1 MSNAYSDKNITTREV
16 LARLPS
22 VFSVDDVRRVSQW
35 EDSRVWVE
43 TRRWV
48 QRGWATRLRRGVYSL
63 HVMGRSYPLDLVEAL
78 HVVQPSALA
87 YWTALGYHHLT
98 EQLPP
103 TVIIQTPTPGRTI
116 TTSIRELQV
125 RIVHVQPSRFWGI
138 TSLAAEDGTIAVTT
152 PEKTILDC
160 LDRLDLCGGIVEVA
174 KAIKA
179 GTHVLSPVAMAH
191 AAFRYDSDVV
201 RRRLLVLAQRL
212 DWHPSWLA
220 ARIPVAS
227 TAGYAWFDPTAPH
240 KILSRSTR
248 LYINIATEDIVNAE

>member
-1 MSNAYSDKNITTREV
+1 MSDAYGDKNMTTREV

-103 TVIIQTPTPGRTI
+103 TVIIQTPPPI
-116 TTSIRELQV
+116 
-125 RIVHVQPSRFWGI
+125 
-138 TSLAAEDGTIAVTT
+138 AA
-152 PEKTILDC
+152 
-160 LDRLDLCGGIVEVA
+160 
-174 KAIKA
+174 
-179 GTHVLSPVAMAH
+179 THMIHDKDS
-191 AAFRYDSDVV
+191 AACM
-201 RRRLLVLAQRL
+201 
-212 DWHPSWLA
+212 
-220 ARIPVAS
+220 
-227 TAGYAWFDPTAPH
+227 
-240 KILSRSTR
+240 
-248 LYINIATEDIVNAE
+248 